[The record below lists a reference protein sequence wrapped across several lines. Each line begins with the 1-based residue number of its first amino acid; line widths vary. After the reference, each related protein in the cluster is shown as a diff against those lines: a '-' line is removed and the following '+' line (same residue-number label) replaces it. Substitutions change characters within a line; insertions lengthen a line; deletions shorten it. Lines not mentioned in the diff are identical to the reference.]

1 MKLNR
6 RKYDALIKFLR
17 EMMATA
23 KSERVRMQ
31 AAERLDGIYARH
43 ELAEQEALRRQ
54 DRIELRRLKVQA
66 ESLAEA
72 QRLQERAITE
82 QVSTSEKEAD
92 ERTREM
98 FSRFMNPKEKTN
110 DGADATE

>member
-17 EMMATA
+17 EMMANG

-43 ELAEQEALRRQ
+43 ELAEQETLRRQ
-54 DRIELRRLKVQA
+54 DRIELRRLKAEA

-72 QRLQERAITE
+72 QRLQEAAIPAQEPTAE
-82 QVSTSEKEAD
+82 NESD
-92 ERTREM
+92 ERTQAI
-98 FSRFMNPKEKTN
+98 FSRLLKPKKT
-110 DGADATE
+110 DDYTDTTE